1 VIANHILTLAGK
13 TASVAAAVCLS
24 AFCTRPAQDESE
36 RLLDILDGELA
47 SADKY
52 VEEKYERIR
61 FLEDMRSRL
70 DMSDEQLLGIN
81 DRLYEEYFSFQ
92 FDSAQYYLNA
102 NLLLAR
108 RLGDRAHETGTFV
121 KQALLYTTA
130 GMYLEARDVLAPLD
144 TLSMSEGQMVDYR
157 ATLQRFYREFR
168 EYSKHPDMV
177 RDATR
182 KQQYYRN
189 RMLEAYREDSGEY
202 LSLLVDAAMDGGE
215 MERADSINGILLSRN
230 SPSTHNYAMH
240 AYNQAL
246 ISYALGRD
254 DFRDWYVRS
263 AIADVRS
270 ATKDNASLAS
280 LARQL
285 FVDEH
290 DIGRAFNYVRASMDD
305 AIFYN
310 AKLRPWQIAQFMP
323 VIEQTYL
330 KRAATAR
337 RTQWILTLVIL
348 LFAGYAFI
356 MFRRARHFAAQI
368 AAKNEQI
375 GSINE
380 GLRRKNEELQRLN
393 VSVSEANAVK
403 EEYIGLLLAMCSD
416 YIEKMLKM
424 QRRIGRRIAEGSAKM
439 LEKELSPTELMDVEV
454 RDFYNMFDGAFL
466 RLYPDFVEEFNSLL
480 RDDERIVPPS
490 GDMLNTELRIFA
502 LIRLGI
508 DDSSKIAALLRY
520 SVNTIYNYRAKVK
533 NKAKCEREEFED
545 RIKTIGSF
553 KSTF

>member
-1 VIANHILTLAGK
+1 MVWDAIL
-13 TASVAAAVCLS
+13 
-24 AFCTRPAQDESE
+24 R
-36 RLLDILDGELA
+36 
-47 SADKY
+47 
-52 VEEKYERIR
+52 
-61 FLEDMRSRL
+61 
-70 DMSDEQLLGIN
+70 
-81 DRLYEEYFSFQ
+81 
-92 FDSAQYYLNA
+92 
-102 NLLLAR
+102 
-108 RLGDRAHETGTFV
+108 
-121 KQALLYTTA
+121 
-130 GMYLEARDVLAPLD
+130 
-144 TLSMSEGQMVDYR
+144 
-157 ATLQRFYREFR
+157 
-168 EYSKHPDMV
+168 
-177 RDATR
+177 
-182 KQQYYRN
+182 QQYYRN
-189 RMLEAYREDSGEY
+189 RLFEAYGENSREY
-202 LSLLVDAAMDGGE
+202 LSLMVDVAMDEGE
-215 MERADSINGILLSRN
+215 MRRADSVNAILLARH
-230 SPSTHNYAMH
+230 SPSTQQYAMH

-254 DFRDWYVRS
+254 DFSDWYVRS

-285 FVDEH
+285 FMDEH
-290 DIGRAFNYVRASMDD
+290 DISRAFNYVRASMDD

-330 KRAATAR
+330 RRATTAR

-348 LFAGYAFI
+348 LFAGYALI
-356 MFRRARHFAAQI
+356 MFRRARLYASQI
-368 AAKNEQI
+368 GSKNDQI
-375 GSINE
+375 GSIND

-393 VSVSEANAVK
+393 VSVSEANGVK
-403 EEYIGLLLAMCSD
+403 EEYIALLLSMCSD

-424 QRRIGRRIAEGSAKM
+424 QRRIGRRIGEGNSKM
-439 LEKELSPTELMDVEV
+439 LEKELSPTALMDVEV

-480 RDDERIVPPS
+480 RDDERIIPPS
-490 GDMLNTELRIFA
+490 GEELNTELRIFA

-533 NKAKCEREEFED
+533 NKAKCQRQEFED